1 MTVQQLLL
9 NIPTSLQ
16 LLLSVVV
23 GLGIAETAPTIPSLR
38 NDGTCTQAT
47 VETTA
52 SGRTISVACALTGNE
67 LRPVLQADTLR
78 TGKAGVDD
86 LILRGDALVGPAS
99 GRSSSGRIVG
109 GGGNRYSRRSGST
122 ESTVSATI
130 KLSSNSATKASLR
143 DAACRSAVGVTGAL
157 PGDELLTIFESDILG
172 TGSIAVGG
180 WSSSGSGRGGI
191 VGSGGSRRSGSTKAT
206 VSTTIELSSNGAAEA
221 SLRNTTC
228 RSAGGV
234 ASALTSDELGPILQ
248 SDVLRTCSLRVCE
261 D

>member
-23 GLGIAETAPTIPSLR
+23 GLGIAETASTIPSLR

-52 SGRTISVACALTGNE
+52 SGRTISVACALTSDE

-78 TGKAGVDD
+78 TGKTGVND
-86 LILRGDALVGPAS
+86 LILRGDALVGP
-99 GRSSSGRIVG
+99 GCDRSSSGRIVWG
-109 GGGNRYSRRSGST
+109 GGSRRSGST

-143 DAACRSAVGVTGAL
+143 DAACGSAVGVTGAL
-157 PGDELLTIFESDILG
+157 PGDKLLTILESDILG
-172 TGSIAVGG
+172 TGSITVGG
-180 WSSSGSGRGGI
+180 WSSSGGGRGGI

-206 VSTTIELSSNGAAEA
+206 VSTTIELSSNSAAKA

-228 RSAGGV
+228 RSAVGV
-234 ASALTSDELGPILQ
+234 ACALTSDELGPILQ